1 MYKKMKR
8 AKLYML
14 LFFVFMFTT
23 ISAQIPNSG
32 FENWSGSDPVG
43 WDNVNSVVL
52 IPTYYTCTKGIPGN
66 PGASFLKLTTK
77 SIPIVGLVQGIAL
90 SGILDK
96 TTFSPKSGFPF
107 NLRPKALTGNW
118 QYKAFGNDQ
127 GFIAIAFTKWNT
139 TTQNRDTISTT
150 YYLLQD
156 SVMSWEN
163 FSIPITFS
171 NSTNPDTCL
180 IVLSSSSL
188 TTPAANSYLYIDNLD
203 FSFHTTISE
212 NIDIESNIN
221 IYPNPVTDQLRIEFQ
236 GKDNPSSFS
245 YKIYNSLGQMVQ
257 SSGTF
262 QHKNIKTSGLSKGC
276 YQLLIE
282 IKDKTYTHKFIRQ

>member
-1 MYKKMKR
+1 MKNT
-8 AKLYML
+8 KLILLL
-14 LFFVFMFTT
+14 LFVFVVTT
-23 ISAQIPNSG
+23 LSAQIPNSG
-32 FENWSGSDPVG
+32 FENWSASNPVG
-43 WDNVNSVVL
+43 WDNVNSVVIL
-52 IPTYYTCTKGIPGN
+52 PAYYTCTKGVPGN
-66 PGASFLKLTTK
+66 PGASYLKLTTK
-77 SIPIVGLVQGIAL
+77 TIPIIGLVQGIAL

-96 TTFSPKSGFPF
+96 TTFLPKSGFPF
-107 NLRPKALTGNW
+107 NQRPKALTGNW

-127 GFIAIAFTKWNT
+127 GFIAIAFTKWNS

-171 NSTNPDTCL
+171 NSDIPDTCL

-203 FSFHTTISE
+203 FSFQNTVSE
-212 NIDIESNIN
+212 NIHLEQNFN
-221 IYPNPVTDQLRIEFQ
+221 IYPNPVTDQLRVEFK
-236 GKDNPSSFS
+236 GKENPSFFS
-245 YKIYNSLGQMVQ
+245 YKIYNLVGQMVQ
-257 SSGTF
+257 SSGTS
-262 QHKNIKTSGLSKGC
+262 QHKSIETSGLSKGY

-282 IKDKTYTHKFIRQ
+282 NKEKHYSQKFIKQ